1 MPPDRTPGAPTTPSF
16 LHAIQS
22 GAPLSSHGVRHAPS
36 LPRGSSCTT
45 CRARKVRC
53 DAGRPCCGACKKS
66 AIAHGEDWSHIECNY
81 AEAVRRPKKTNKVAE
96 LEAKL
101 ARLEEKLE
109 RGPRSA
115 STSHSPAET
124 PAAGPSS
131 TLRRDETSPMV
142 DEQAPTNTAADIAIP
157 SNGYTQTAG
166 NNHSSGSDSFGQDMA
181 SSSSTFDHLT
191 AQIEN
196 NNRVGGHSNDGMVSI
211 SDFNNEASGSYGGVD
226 RDQLGVAPS
235 ITSAEDPLAE
245 YGFRQNIPTQPPTFP
260 GLPASFP
267 RSRIT
272 VLTPLGWPP
281 ALPSPPLLH
290 RLIDVFFSKFHLAT
304 DLIVEGKF
312 RAALA
317 LPPSHPKF
325 PLPSLLHGML
335 AISGRMVSSDWFAD
349 EPKQWGLSDP
359 DESFADWHAAKA
371 DSLIDEAFSKASN
384 QRIRVAQAAGL
395 VCFSF
400 YTAGK
405 FAKVWLQ
412 VARLTRIIVGLGLNH
427 VRAATRGKD
436 GVLRDRSLHM
446 KQSVLPPT
454 DDPEDLY
461 ERAAACQ
468 MAFLADKIATASTAW
483 ACSLD
488 EADITTLI
496 PPPHGVSY
504 PAKDLDTSPLSS
516 WNANFFVDHPP
527 GLVAIFQI
535 YLKCTYLLGRVTT
548 FLSRAP
554 YPIGMSLARMK
565 TDGSKLTV
573 ADIRNSETFRRLEVT
588 IRQFQQSVP
597 REIQNIYTLPNADT
611 RLALIF
617 AIPHVC
623 LIMLHEPFVTLVE
636 NDDSFGKCIA
646 SARAILGSVYT
657 LCGSSFEIGGLAP
670 FLSYCYAATGRTL
683 VREIAIRKLRGQDST
698 HIFEEMQTILIVLDE
713 FNTPLGA
720 TTAETLRSLLAMPE
734 LCLPH
739 RPRYAKE
746 DELDNIDEPLG
757 HPVFASPY
765 KLPAR
770 LGKVPLNAWV
780 GPGYSDAAK
789 PSPLWQQSIPSWSV
803 DAPFSPDNF
812 ADLLSPETGPL
823 PSTSNVTMNGT
834 DSIAQLSNSSP
845 SAVGTSRGN
854 GSAPVASA
862 PAVDYLEA
870 LLQSEASRA
879 NEVPS
884 RRFGRGWAEKKKGG
898 GLFDEATKG
907 LIGGSNGNRFNDVPP
922 SVQNHPSTSLP
933 LGRSAP
939 LR

>member
-22 GAPLSSHGVRHAPS
+22 GAPLSSHGLRHAPS

-45 CRARKVRC
+45 CRSRKVRC

-66 AIAHGEDWSHIECNY
+66 AGAHGEDWTQIECNY
-81 AEAVRRPKKTNKVAE
+81 AVGVRKPKKTNKVAE

-101 ARLEEKLE
+101 ARLEEKLD

-115 STSHSPAET
+115 ATSHSPTDT

-131 TLRRDETSPMV
+131 MFKRDQTSPMV
-142 DEQAPTNTAADIAIP
+142 EDPFLTHAEVDVAAP
-157 SNGYTQTAG
+157 SNGRPQPTG
-166 NNHSSGSDSFGQDMA
+166 NDQFRGSDSLGQNMA
-181 SSSSTFDHLT
+181 SSSSTTYEQLT
-191 AQIEN
+191 AQLEN
-196 NNRVGGHSNDGMVSI
+196 SNRNGGLNNHGMASI
-211 SDFNNEASGSYGGVD
+211 SDMNNDTSASFDGGD

-235 ITSAEDPLAE
+235 ITSAEDPLAG

-260 GLPASFP
+260 GLPSSFP
-267 RSRIT
+267 RSHIT
-272 VLTPLGWPP
+272 VLTPRGWPP

-290 RLIDVFFSKFHLAT
+290 RLIDVFFSKSHLAT

-317 LPPSHPKF
+317 LPPAHPKF
-325 PLPSLLHGML
+325 PLPALLHGML

-349 EPKQWGLSDP
+349 EPKQWGISDP

-436 GVLRDRSLHM
+436 GVLRDRFLHM

-461 ERAAACQ
+461 ERATACQ

-527 GLVAIFQI
+527 GLVGVFQI

-573 ADIRNSETFRRLEVT
+573 SDIRNSETFRRLEAT

-597 REIQNIYTLPNADT
+597 REIQNIYTSPNADS

-623 LIMLHEPFVTLVE
+623 LIMLHEPFVMLVE
-636 NDDSFGKCIA
+636 DDDSFAKCIT
-646 SARAILGSVYT
+646 SARAILNSVYT

-803 DAPFSPDNF
+803 DAPFSPDTF
-812 ADLLSPETGPL
+812 ADLLSPEIRPL
-823 PSTSNVTMNGT
+823 PSTSNVPMNGMGNM
-834 DSIAQLSNSSP
+834 AQPPSSNAPASGNPTRSMA
-845 SAVGTSRGN
+845 SA
-854 GSAPVASA
+854 APA

-879 NEVPS
+879 DEVPS
-884 RRFGRGWAEKKKGG
+884 KRFGRGWAEKKKVV
-898 GLFDEATKG
+898 FYDETTNGNG
-907 LIGGSNGNRFNDVPP
+907 LIGGSNGT
-922 SVQNHPSTSLP
+922 SST
-933 LGRSAP
+933 R
-939 LR
+939 